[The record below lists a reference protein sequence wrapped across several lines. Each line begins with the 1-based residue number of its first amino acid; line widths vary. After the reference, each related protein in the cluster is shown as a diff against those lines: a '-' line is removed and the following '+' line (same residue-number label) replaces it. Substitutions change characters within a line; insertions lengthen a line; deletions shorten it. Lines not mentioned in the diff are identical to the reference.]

1 MAYVAPNSDLWL
13 CRGVPLDSDYHYSYR
28 PASASAQRTAIL
40 AYTAYTLTNQS
51 YIRHTNNT
59 IRVAIAPDDALG
71 CNYMAFRNTS
81 FGNKMFYAFITDV
94 EYVNNETSLITY
106 SIDVLQT
113 YFFDVNILP
122 SYIEREHSASDAIG
136 DSVTPEPTLASGQEI
151 YSNELALQHDV
162 SGLYTVVVTT
172 KDFLNPTED
181 RRVYTTFT
189 HFALS
194 GLVLAGA
201 YNICNVTSESLQDF
215 ISVLT
220 NYIET
225 AGGLSEIIAVYSIP
239 KSAYPNGDW
248 DSTHSWLAP
257 RVNPNM
263 PVAKYYTV
271 TKPTVSDALDGYVP
285 KNAKLYT
292 YPYCFL
298 RVTDYRGATKDLRY
312 EYLSTSQLR
321 VVNSGILPSPSEQL
335 SPVKYAGTDPQMS
348 EWDNAMWIN
357 NYPTPTFTISEFSD
371 YYGANH
377 NSQIAQQLANIVS
390 SLFGGATSIISASGY
405 DPEGSGGIPISNPI
419 SNLAGS
425 INNAITFYG
434 KQQDLVNRSV
444 TINPN
449 SSSFLSLLY
458 GRDLFGT
465 YRVCF
470 NSTVLRI
477 YDDYFTMFGYA
488 VNKLK
493 KPNFLQATTRRPAY
507 NYCKT
512 AGANITSKTSASNS
526 VPSQALADIKR
537 AYNNGVCWW
546 EVLANVGNYDLAN
559 APVT

>member
-1 MAYVAPNSDLWL
+1 MGYVAPNSDLWL

-28 PASASAQRTAIL
+28 PASASAQQTAIL
-40 AYTAYTLTNQS
+40 AYKAYTLTNQS

-59 IRVAIAPDDALG
+59 IRVAISPDNALG
-71 CNYMAFRNTS
+71 CNYMAFRNTA
-81 FGNKMFYAFITDV
+81 FGDKMFYAFITDV

-113 YFFDVNILP
+113 YFFDINILP

-136 DSVTPEPTLASGQEI
+136 YSVTPEPMLASGQEI
-151 YSNELALQHDV
+151 YSDELALQHDV

-172 KDFLNPTED
+172 KDILNPTQD
-181 RRVYTTFT
+181 RIYTTFS
-189 HFALS
+189 HFTLG

-215 ISVLT
+215 SDVLT
-220 NYIET
+220 RYIET
-225 AGGLSEIIAVYSIP
+225 AGGLGEIIAIYSIP
-239 KSAYPNGDW
+239 KSAYPNGVW
-248 DSTHSWLAP
+248 DDMHSWLAP

-263 PVAKYYTV
+263 PAAKYYTV
-271 TKPTVSDALDGYVP
+271 SKPSIGDALDGYVP

-298 RVTDYRGATKDLRY
+298 RVSDYRGATKDLRY
-312 EYLSTSQLR
+312 EYMSTASQLR
-321 VVNSGILPSPSEQL
+321 VINSGILPSPSEQL

-348 EWDNAMWIN
+348 AWDNAMWIN
-357 NYPTPTFTISEFSD
+357 SYPTPTFTTSEFSD

-377 NSQIAQQLANIVS
+377 TSQIAQQLSNIFK
-390 SLFGGATSIISASGY
+390 SLVGGATSIMGASGY
-405 DPEGSGGIPISNPI
+405 DPESSGGIPISNPI
-419 SNLAGS
+419 SNVTGAV
-425 INNAITFYG
+425 NNALSFYG
-434 KQQDLVNRSV
+434 KQQDMLNRSV
-444 TINPN
+444 SINSN

-493 KPNFLQATTRRPAY
+493 KPNFLQALTRRPAY

-537 AYNNGVCWW
+537 AFNNGICWW
-546 EVLANVGNYDLAN
+546 EVLANAGNYDLAN
-559 APVT
+559 APAT

>member
-13 CRGVPLDSDYHYSYR
+13 CRGVPLDSDYRYSYR
-28 PASASAQRTAIL
+28 PASASAQQTAIL
-40 AYTAYTLTNQS
+40 AYKAYTLTNQS

-59 IRVAIAPDDALG
+59 IRVAISPDNALG
-71 CNYMAFRNTS
+71 CNYMAFRNTA
-81 FGNKMFYAFITDV
+81 FGNKMFYGFITDV

-113 YFFDVNILP
+113 YFFDINILP

-151 YSNELALQHDV
+151 YSNALALQHDV

-172 KDFLNPTED
+172 KDFLQPTQD
-181 RRVYTTFT
+181 RIYTTFS
-189 HFALS
+189 HFTLG
-194 GLVLAGA
+194 GLVLAGG

-215 ISVLT
+215 SDVLT
-220 NYIET
+220 RYIET

-239 KSAYPNGDW
+239 KSAYPNGNW
-248 DSTHSWLAP
+248 DSNHSWLAT

-263 PVAKYYTV
+263 PDAKYYTIS
-271 TKPTVSDALDGYVP
+271 KPSISDTLDGYAP

-298 RVTDYRGATKDLRY
+298 RVSDYRGATKDLRY
-312 EYLSTSQLR
+312 EYMPIEQQLR
-321 VVNSGILPSPSEQL
+321 VVNSGILPSPAEQL
-335 SPVKYAGTDPQMS
+335 TPALYAGTDKQMS
-348 EWDNAMWIN
+348 AWDNAMWIN
-357 NYPTPTFTISEFSD
+357 NYPTPTFTTSEFSD
-371 YYGANH
+371 YYGGNH
-377 NSQIAQQLANIVS
+377 NSQIAQQLSNIFT
-390 SLFGGATSIISASGY
+390 SLVGGATSIMGASGY
-405 DPEGSGGIPISNPI
+405 DPESAGGIPIANPI
-419 SNLAGS
+419 SNVTGAV
-425 INNAITFYG
+425 NNALSFYG
-434 KQQDLVNRSV
+434 KQQDMLNRSV
-444 TINPN
+444 SINTN

-488 VNKLK
+488 VNALK
-493 KPNFLQATTRRPAY
+493 KPNFLQALTRRPSY

-537 AYNNGVCWW
+537 AFNNGVCWW
-546 EVLANVGNYDLAN
+546 EDLANAGNYDLPN
-559 APVT
+559 APTT